1 MVSIICLT
9 QLVQHI
15 ISARIMEPVIG
26 WTTHH
31 SIVEIDGEWYLFYHD
46 SEYSEGCSHKRCVKF
61 TKLTIHEDGTIDTII
76 PYDHM

>member
-1 MVSIICLT
+1 
-9 QLVQHI
+9 
-15 ISARIMEPVIG
+15 MEPVIG

-46 SEYSEGCSHKRCVKF
+46 SEFSGGISHKRCVKY

-76 PYDHM
+76 PYDHEK